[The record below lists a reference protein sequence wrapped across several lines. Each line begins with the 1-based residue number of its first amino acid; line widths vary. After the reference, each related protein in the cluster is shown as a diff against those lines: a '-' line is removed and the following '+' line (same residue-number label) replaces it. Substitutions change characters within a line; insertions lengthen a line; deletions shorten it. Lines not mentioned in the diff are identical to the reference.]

1 MAAAAILAIL
11 CWAAVKLLPYVV
23 GGRGRLTGGMP
34 AADAAFVPAAAA
46 PRPSKAAWKD
56 KSLFLSSLTTG
67 LTGMAGLADD
77 VPGGLPPEDDP
88 RLTGVCHGLD
98 LDFSL
103 LVWDVDGENSGLARG
118 GAYVEGLARGGV
130 ATLDGVLVTEA
141 TECIFD
147 PLPRCKLTGVLL
159 DDNEDL
165 LNKASAEKG
174 LTLTSFLGLLWWW

>member
-1 MAAAAILAIL
+1 MA
-11 CWAAVKLLPYVV
+11 VE
-23 GGRGRLTGGMP
+23 
-34 AADAAFVPAAAA
+34 AFAPAAAA
-46 PRPSKAAWKD
+46 PKPSKAAWKD

-67 LTGMAGLADD
+67 LTGMAGLAVD
-77 VPGGLPPEDDP
+77 VGGLPEDEP

-103 LVWDVDGENSGLARG
+103 LVCDVDGENSGLARG

-159 DDNEDL
+159 DDDEDL

-174 LTLTSFLGLLWWW
+174 LTLTSFLGLLWWWW